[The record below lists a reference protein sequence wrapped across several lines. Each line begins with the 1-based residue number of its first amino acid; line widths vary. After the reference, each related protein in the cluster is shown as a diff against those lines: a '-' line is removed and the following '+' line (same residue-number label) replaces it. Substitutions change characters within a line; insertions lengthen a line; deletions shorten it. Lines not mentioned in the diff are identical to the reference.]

1 MNQHAKFVGQR
12 SFSSKVIGCTHI
24 DPADCCT
31 WTSIVV
37 SNGAVSVCNGD
48 RICNSDDCR
57 DCHGWL
63 VAARRSERRTSVH
76 FSEYSDSSNVA
87 SAVCTSDCFG
97 CLASFQ
103 FTSLDFTKKLRSLVC
118 VFNLPHIRFHVHV
131 IYSLPLTYMYLH
143 TYFSIYPV
151 WIAIYTWHLIYKC
164 GAGSPL
170 PHFFSFH
177 FSVFSDAMLRVS
189 CEILWECGPVNLL
202 GSVWPNSLLN
212 PPYVEPKQ
220 KLLESP
226 RFHWIK

>member
-1 MNQHAKFVGQR
+1 MTCCSTPVGATYFRSLLRVQWFQQR
-12 SFSSKVIGCTHI
+12 RFYRLYFRLFWLFSF
-24 DPADCCT
+24 
-31 WTSIVV
+31 
-37 SNGAVSVCNGD
+37 
-48 RICNSDDCR
+48 
-57 DCHGWL
+57 L
-63 VAARRSERRTSVH
+63 SVH
-76 FSEYSDSSNVA
+76 QSV
-87 SAVCTSDCFG
+87 
-97 CLASFQ
+97 
-103 FTSLDFTKKLRSLVC
+103 DFTKKLRSLVC